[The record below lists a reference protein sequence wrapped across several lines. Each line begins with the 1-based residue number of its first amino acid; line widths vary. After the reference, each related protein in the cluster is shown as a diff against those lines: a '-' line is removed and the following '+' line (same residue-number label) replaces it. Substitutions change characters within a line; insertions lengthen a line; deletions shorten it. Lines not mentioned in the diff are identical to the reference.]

1 MKKTDP
7 GLCECMGSPKPFL
20 TLFFFF
26 CLKLNDLILWN
37 LSPQAFFSVLYSS
50 SFWARFGFVLEM
62 QAVHV
67 CTNRS
72 FLGGNEG
79 KPWTHSHSVKRWRS
93 FQILC
98 EEGGML
104 FSPSS
109 STTYTNHDPD
119 PWNRL
124 WCGEKMKLLYEKSHQ
139 NALGPPDASLLT
151 AALHFYSFE
160 NSTFHSTLRW
170 LNPDV
175 DEANVLLAIIWPK
188 GFTV

>member
-1 MKKTDP
+1 MKKADP

-26 CLKLNDLILWN
+26 AWSWMTWSCEICPHKLSFQCSTAVASGQDLGLF
-37 LSPQAFFSVLYSS
+37 LRCKQFMSV
-50 SFWARFGFVLEM
+50 
-62 QAVHV
+62 Q
-67 CTNRS
+67 TS
-72 FLGGNEG
+72 FLGGNGG

-98 EEGGML
+98 EEGVML

-124 WCGEKMKLLYEKSHQ
+124 WCGEKMKLSYEKSHQ
-139 NALGPPDASLLT
+139 NALGPPGASLLT

-175 DEANVLLAIIWPK
+175 DGAKVLLAIIWPK
-188 GFTV
+188 GSTV